1 MKQVEITTIV
11 KKNLKEI
18 DNILS
23 KQGFKIIRKS
33 NIKDR
38 YMSQETKKLNKDNII
53 EILSKSLIIRYLN
66 VNNKDIIKKL
76 TYKNKNINNNKLL
89 TEEKIDIN
97 VDDLDKTERLLSA
110 VGFEK
115 LIDVNYDVIVYQKD
129 NLEFAFQQVEGLGLL
144 LEYESTKDYENY
156 TNNEI
161 LEEKKKMIDEVKK
174 YNIDISNDFDIK
186 KAFELIKK
194 RFD

>member
-1 MKQVEITTIV
+1 MKQIEITTIV
-11 KKNLKEI
+11 KQNLKEI

-38 YMSQETKKLNKDNII
+38 YISQEINKLNKDNIL
-53 EILSKSLIIRYLN
+53 EVLSKSLIIRYLN
-66 VNNKDIIKKL
+66 INNKDIIKKL
-76 TYKNKNINNNKLL
+76 TYKNKKIKDNKIL

-97 VDDLDKTERLLSA
+97 VDDLDKTEQLLSA
-110 VGFEK
+110 IGFKK
-115 LIDVNYDVIVYQKD
+115 LVDVKYDVIVYQKD

-161 LEEKKKMIDEVKK
+161 LKEKKKMIDEVKK
-174 YNIDISNDFDIK
+174 YNIEISNDFDIK

>member
-1 MKQVEITTIV
+1 MKQIEITTIV
-11 KKNLKEI
+11 KQNLKEI

-38 YMSQETKKLNKDNII
+38 YMSQEINKLNKDNIL
-53 EILSKSLIIRYLN
+53 EVLSKSLIIRYLN

-76 TYKNKNINNNKLL
+76 TYKNKKIKDNKIL

-97 VDDLDKTERLLSA
+97 VDDLDKTEQLLSA
-110 VGFEK
+110 IGFKK
-115 LIDVNYDVIVYQKD
+115 LVDVKYDVIVYQKD

-161 LEEKKKMIDEVKK
+161 LKEKKKMIDEVKK
-174 YNIDISNDFDIK
+174 YNIEISNDFDIK

>member
-1 MKQVEITTIV
+1 MKQIEITTIV
-11 KKNLKEI
+11 KQNLKEI

-38 YMSQETKKLNKDNII
+38 YMSQEINKLNKDNIL
-53 EILSKSLIIRYLN
+53 EVLSKSLIIRYLN

-76 TYKNKNINNNKLL
+76 TYKNKKIKDNKIL

-97 VDDLDKTERLLSA
+97 VDDLDKTEQLLSA
-110 VGFEK
+110 IGLKK
-115 LIDVNYDVIVYQKD
+115 LVDVKYDVIVYQKD

-161 LEEKKKMIDEVKK
+161 LKEKKKMIDEVKI
-174 YNIDISNDFDIK
+174 YNIEISNDFDIK

>member
-1 MKQVEITTIV
+1 MKQIEITTIV
-11 KKNLKEI
+11 KQNLKEI

-38 YMSQETKKLNKDNII
+38 YMSQEINKLNKDNIL
-53 EILSKSLIIRYLN
+53 EVLSKSLIIRYLN

-76 TYKNKNINNNKLL
+76 TYKNKKIKDNKIL

-97 VDDLDKTERLLSA
+97 VDDLDKTEQLLSA
-110 VGFEK
+110 IGFKK
-115 LIDVNYDVIVYQKD
+115 LVDVKYDVIVYQKD

-161 LEEKKKMIDEVKK
+161 LKEKKKMIDEVKI
-174 YNIDISNDFDIK
+174 YNIEISNDFDIK

>member
-1 MKQVEITTIV
+1 MKQIEITTIV
-11 KKNLKEI
+11 KQNLKEI

-38 YMSQETKKLNKDNII
+38 YMSQEINKLNKDNIL
-53 EILSKSLIIRYLN
+53 EVLSKSLIIRYLN

-76 TYKNKNINNNKLL
+76 TYKNKKIKDNKIL

-97 VDDLDKTERLLSA
+97 VDDLDKTEQLLSA
-110 VGFEK
+110 IGLKK
-115 LIDVNYDVIVYQKD
+115 LVDVKYDVIVYQKD

-161 LEEKKKMIDEVKK
+161 LKEKKKMIDEVKK
-174 YNIDISNDFDIK
+174 YNIEISNDFDIK

>member
-1 MKQVEITTIV
+1 MKQIEITTIV
-11 KKNLKEI
+11 KQNLKEI

-38 YMSQETKKLNKDNII
+38 YMSQEINKLNKDNIL
-53 EILSKSLIIRYLN
+53 EVLSKSLIIRYLN

-76 TYKNKNINNNKLL
+76 TYKNKKIKDNKIL

-97 VDDLDKTERLLSA
+97 VDDLDKTEQLLSA
-110 VGFEK
+110 IGFKK
-115 LIDVNYDVIVYQKD
+115 LVDVKYDVIVYQKD
-129 NLEFAFQQVEGLGLL
+129 NLEFAFQQVEGLDLL

-161 LEEKKKMIDEVKK
+161 LKEKKKMIDEVKI
-174 YNIDISNDFDIK
+174 YNIEISNDFDIK

>member
-97 VDDLDKTERLLSA
+97 VDDLDKTEQLLSA

>member
-1 MKQVEITTIV
+1 MKQIEITTIV
-11 KKNLKEI
+11 KQNLKEI

-38 YMSQETKKLNKDNII
+38 YMSQEINILNKDNIL
-53 EILSKSLIIRYLN
+53 EVLSKSLIIRYLN

-76 TYKNKNINNNKLL
+76 TYKNKKIKDNKIL

-97 VDDLDKTERLLSA
+97 VDDLDKTEQLLSA
-110 VGFEK
+110 IGLKK
-115 LIDVNYDVIVYQKD
+115 LVDVKYDVIVYQKD

-161 LEEKKKMIDEVKK
+161 LKEKKKMIDEVKK
-174 YNIDISNDFDIK
+174 YNIEISNDFDIK